1 MSVVTTRRLHLAE
14 DSQEGRDPGGCL
26 LAKLPLSGTSASTT
40 TNRHLYGAVRSNPTV
55 CTVKPY
61 SGSPPEQSG
70 AIPAPRRQRV
80 IRGKP
85 GKTPGVW
92 SELGEPGE
100 RFPQR
105 LTCRSSEEG
114 VRVGTA
120 PEVCL
125 TFVRA
130 HQTSGARTKRQAQ
143 RDCGLDRRVW
153 VRNVRAL
160 T

>member
-1 MSVVTTRRLHLAE
+1 MIRPDLFSDSETLLYPCV
-14 DSQEGRDPGGCL
+14 DSQKGRDPGGCL
-26 LAKLPLSGTSASTT
+26 LAKLPLSGTSAATT

-85 GKTPGVW
+85 GKTPRVW
-92 SELGEPGE
+92 SENV
-100 RFPQR
+100 Q
-105 LTCRSSEEG
+105 
-114 VRVGTA
+114 VGTA

-130 HQTSGARTKRQAQ
+130 HQMSGARTKRQAQ

-153 VRNVRAL
+153 VRNVQMG